1 MRIGLFLSA
10 LLWLAPLQAQDD
22 LQALQQRLAL
32 APVMMVV
39 EHTRPLPACRCIR
52 PRRQVD
58 QCLRRPL
65 HGTRCK

>member
-1 MRIGLFLSA
+1 MA
-10 LLWLAPLQAQDD
+10 AAVMATAVMVLLAAASRLLVH
-22 LQALQQRLAL
+22 LLAL
-32 APVMMVV
+32 TPVMMVV
-39 EHTRPLPACRCIR
+39 ERTRPLPECRCIR